1 MQKQNLLQIYYN
13 FKHPQ
18 EFPVSLAV
26 KDPVW
31 SPLCFKSLLWPGSFY
46 TLWHSKKNKK
56 KTQKNSFYFY
66 FVYIIQFFLFEILF
80 ILSFVFFF

>member
-46 TLWHSKKNKK
+46 TLWHSKKKK
-56 KTQKNSFYFY
+56 KQKENPKK
-66 FVYIIQFFLFEILF
+66 
-80 ILSFVFFF
+80 

>member
-31 SPLCFKSLLWPGSFY
+31 SPLCFNSLLWPGSFY
-46 TLWHSKKNKK
+46 TLWHSKKKTKRKPKK
-56 KTQKNSFYFY
+56 IVFIFTLFTLYNFSFLKFY
-66 FVYIIQFFLFEILF
+66 LFCL
-80 ILSFVFFF
+80 LSF